1 MKRLIAVMISFAVML
16 VSVCNFIVAYADDS
30 YIVKAD
36 DIYVKR
42 GESVT
47 IPIKLSGNKG
57 LMGFKISVKYPD
69 NQLVLTDVSSGSLTA
84 NGLFNT
90 TITDYYSVKG
100 KFDVVWSDNAEVKE
114 DGTLFIMTY
123 KVKGTA
129 DDGEYNIS
137 VTYSQEDTFNEKFED
152 VKLSCGPIKVNIGKD
167 APKQE
172 QTTTTK
178 KSSSPGD
185 KVSDDYLISSVEQI
199 IQSYGVDDFNSLTEE
214 QQKNVVSYVNGRVD
228 SYGGGK
234 KYESF
239 DELKQNYLEATKNEA
254 ARKVIEST
262 DPDAIV
268 KVANE
273 VLKEY
278 EANSFSEIP
287 ADKKQEA
294 VDKMLQKLAEQ
305 GADEEG
311 FNYLNSL
318 DDATETLDVLIKT
331 AREEKDKT
339 VTPSEEEN
347 SAKNGKKSSKTAV
360 VIIASCLAALALMI
374 LMIILKKWRNKNE
387 KSE

>member
-1 MKRLIAVMISFAVML
+1 MISFAVML
-16 VSVCNFIVAYADDS
+16 VSVCSFVVAYADDS

-36 DIYVKR
+36 DIYAKQ
-42 GESVT
+42 GETVT
-47 IPIKLSGNKG
+47 VPLKLSNNKG
-57 LMGFKISVKYPD
+57 LMGFKISIKYPA

-100 KFDVVWSDNAEVKE
+100 KFDVVWSDNAEVKD

-123 KVKGTA
+123 KVKESS

-137 VTYSQEDTFNEKFED
+137 VTYNQEDTFNEKFED

-167 APKQE
+167 VPKKE

-199 IQSYGVDDFNSLTEE
+199 IQSYGVDDFSSLTEE
-214 QQKNVVSYVNGRVD
+214 QQQNIVSYVNGRVD

-234 KYESF
+234 KYGSF
-239 DELKQNYLEATKNEA
+239 DELKQDYLEAIKNEA
-254 ARKVIEST
+254 SRKVVEST
-262 DPDAIV
+262 DPDAII
-268 KVANE
+268 KAADE

-278 EANSFSEIP
+278 GVNSFSEIP
-287 ADKKQEA
+287 ADKKQVA
-294 VDKMLQKLAEQ
+294 VEKMLQKLADE

-311 FNYLNSL
+311 FNHLTSV
-318 DDATETLDVLIKT
+318 DDAAKALDFAVKT
-331 AREEKDKT
+331 ACEEKDET
-339 VTPSEEEN
+339 ISPSEEKGETNKKN
-347 SAKNGKKSSKTAV
+347 SKLIITIVACLAGLAIIIFG
-360 VIIASCLAALALMI
+360 VIIV
-374 LMIILKKWRNKNE
+374 KKRRKKE
-387 KSE
+387 